1 MNTKN
6 DGKKTKFKTDNIHP
20 IKMTLLEGQAEIV
33 LRALELYAYNLEYM
47 LNLKDFKLESEEIS
61 RKQAMLKYTYETIA
75 SYCAEA
81 RGRKESYYNG
91 ESLNNTENKIIELI
105 KSNKYIT
112 QPEIAKILN
121 LSENCIYKNLKI
133 LKNKNLISRIGAN
146 KNGYWKIRDNIM
158 DNVRDNEIN
167 FDEIIKNI
175 I

>member
-1 MNTKN
+1 MNS
-6 DGKKTKFKTDNIHP
+6 KKDQNAKFNSDNIHP
-20 IKMTLLEGQAEIV
+20 IKMTLLEGQAEII

-47 LNLKDFKLESEEIS
+47 LDLKDFKLENDEILNK
-61 RKQAMLKYTYETIA
+61 RAKLRYTYETIA

-81 RGRKESYYNG
+81 RGRREAYNS
-91 ESLNNTENKIIELI
+91 EPINNTENKILELI

-146 KNGYWKIRDNIM
+146 KNGYWKIRDIIM

>member
-1 MNTKN
+1 MNSKN
-6 DGKKTKFKTDNIHP
+6 AKFDSDNIHP
-20 IKMTLLEGQAEIV
+20 IKMILLEGQAEII
-33 LRALELYAYNLEYM
+33 LRALELYAY
-47 LNLKDFKLESEEIS
+47 K
-61 RKQAMLKYTYETIA
+61 
-75 SYCAEA
+75 
-81 RGRKESYYNG
+81 
-91 ESLNNTENKIIELI
+91 SLNNTENKIIELI

-146 KNGYWKIRDNIM
+146 KNGYWEIRDNLM
-158 DNVRDNEIN
+158 DNVRDKEIN

>member
-1 MNTKN
+1 
-6 DGKKTKFKTDNIHP
+6 
-20 IKMTLLEGQAEIV
+20 MTLLEGQAEIV

-81 RGRKESYYNG
+81 RGSKESYNG

-146 KNGYWKIRDNIM
+146 KNGYWEIRDNVI
-158 DNVRDNEIN
+158 DNVREKEIN
-167 FDEIIKNI
+167 LDEIIKNI

>member
-6 DGKKTKFKTDNIHP
+6 NGKKTTFKTDNIHP

-81 RGRKESYYNG
+81 R
-91 ESLNNTENKIIELI
+91 
-105 KSNKYIT
+105 
-112 QPEIAKILN
+112 
-121 LSENCIYKNLKI
+121 SENCIYKNLKI

>member
-1 MNTKN
+1 
-6 DGKKTKFKTDNIHP
+6 
-20 IKMTLLEGQAEIV
+20 MTLLEGQVEIV

-81 RGRKESYYNG
+81 RGSKESYNG

-112 QPEIAKILN
+112 QLEIEKILN
-121 LSENCIYKNLKI
+121 LS
-133 LKNKNLISRIGAN
+133 
-146 KNGYWKIRDNIM
+146 
-158 DNVRDNEIN
+158 
-167 FDEIIKNI
+167 
-175 I
+175 

>member
-1 MNTKN
+1 MNSKN
-6 DGKKTKFKTDNIHP
+6 AKFNPDNIHP
-20 IKMTLLEGQAEIV
+20 IKMILLEEQAEII

-47 LNLKDFKLESEEIS
+47 LSLKDFKLENDEILNK
-61 RKQAMLKYTYETIA
+61 RAKLKYTYETIA

-81 RGRKESYYNG
+81 RGRRGAYNG
-91 ESLNNTENKIIELI
+91 KSLNNTENKIIELI
-105 KSNKYIT
+105 KLNKYIT

-146 KNGYWKIRDNIM
+146 KNGYWEIRDNVI
-158 DNVRDNEIN
+158 DNVREKEIN